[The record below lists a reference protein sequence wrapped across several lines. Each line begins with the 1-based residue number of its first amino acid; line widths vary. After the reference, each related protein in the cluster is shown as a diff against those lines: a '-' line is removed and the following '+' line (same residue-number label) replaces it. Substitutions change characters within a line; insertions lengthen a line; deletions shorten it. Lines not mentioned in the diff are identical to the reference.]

1 MKEIGIIN
9 RRKSGYIL
17 SVIILSGSNESPVCN
32 PAFFVKNWNAENA
45 SVLINGEPAK
55 DARIG
60 INHEIEGTD
69 LVVFLFL
76 EKDKPVTITI
86 IPE

>member
-17 SVIILSGSNESPVCN
+17 SVIILSGSNESPVYN
-32 PAFFVKNWNAENA
+32 PAFFVKNWNAEIA
-45 SVLINGEPAK
+45 SVLVNGKPAK

-60 INHEIEGTD
+60 INQELEGTD

>member
-1 MKEIGIIN
+1 
-9 RRKSGYIL
+9 
-17 SVIILSGSNESPVCN
+17 VIIFIISTVSFAQDNDTIMYWDFNRTDNRTTIEQHSGI
-32 PAFFVKNWNAENA
+32 ADTA
-45 SVLINGEPAK
+45 SVLINGKPAK

-76 EKDKPVTITI
+76 EKDKTVTITI
-86 IPE
+86 MPE